1 MKAANEAKPAGDATP
16 VIFDTLKA
24 AQELKKTGFEDRQA
38 EAVVETISKAV
49 SETVATKA
57 DLQLVRSEMAMN
69 ADLQLLRSDVELL
82 RSEMATN
89 ADLQLLRSDVE
100 LLRSEMATNADLQLL
115 RSDVELLQQSVDSR
129 FEKMEIKVD
138 ALENK
143 IVLKLGG
150 LMVTML
156 FVLLAIGPFYISW
169 VMSLLGSS

>member
-24 AQELKKTGFEDRQA
+24 AQELRKTGFEDRQA

-82 RSEMATN
+82 RSEMATK
-89 ADLQLLRSDVE
+89 ADLQLLRSE
-100 LLRSEMATNADLQLL
+100 FEMQ
-115 RSDVELLQQSVDSR
+115 RQSVDSR

-143 IVLKLGG
+143 IVIKLGG
-150 LMVTML
+150 LMVTMI
-156 FVLLAIGPFYISW
+156 FVLLAIGPLYFRW
-169 VMSLLGSS
+169 VMSLVGTP

>member
-24 AQELKKTGFEDRQA
+24 AQELRKTGFEDRQA

-57 DLQLVRSEMAMN
+57 DLQLVRS
-69 ADLQLLRSDVELL
+69 DFKLL

-100 LLRSEMATNADLQLL
+100 LLRSEMATNADLQLVRSEVGTL
-115 RSDVELLQQSVDSR
+115 RSDVELLRSEMAAQ
-129 FEKMEIKVD
+129 
-138 ALENK
+138 ENR
-143 IVLKLGG
+143 IVIKLGG
-150 LMVTML
+150 LLITMIFL
-156 FVLLAIGPFYISW
+156 LLAIGPFYIRW

>member
-1 MKAANEAKPAGDATP
+1 MKAANEAKSAGDATP

-24 AQELKKTGFEDRQA
+24 AQELRKTGFEDRQA

-57 DLQLVRSEMAMN
+57 DLQLVKSDIDMLRSEMATK

-82 RSEMATN
+82 R
-89 ADLQLLRSDVE
+89 
-100 LLRSEMATNADLQLL
+100 
-115 RSDVELLQQSVDSR
+115 QSVDSR

-138 ALENK
+138 ALENR

-150 LMVTML
+150 LMVTMI

>member
-1 MKAANEAKPAGDATP
+1 MKAANEAKSAGDATP

-24 AQELKKTGFEDRQA
+24 AQELRKTGFEDRQA

-49 SETVATKA
+49 SETVATK
-57 DLQLVRSEMAMN
+57 
-69 ADLQLLRSDVELL
+69 
-82 RSEMATN
+82 
-89 ADLQLLRSDVE
+89 
-100 LLRSEMATNADLQLL
+100 ADLQLL

-138 ALENK
+138 ALENR

-150 LMVTML
+150 LMVTMI

>member
-1 MKAANEAKPAGDATP
+1 MKAANEAKSAGDATP

-24 AQELKKTGFEDRQA
+24 AQELRKTGFEDRQA

-57 DLQLVRSEMAMN
+57 DLQL
-69 ADLQLLRSDVELL
+69 LRSDVELL
-82 RSEMATN
+82 R
-89 ADLQLLRSDVE
+89 
-100 LLRSEMATNADLQLL
+100 
-115 RSDVELLQQSVDSR
+115 QSVDSR

-150 LMVTML
+150 LMVTMI